1 MRRNDM
7 MTNKRASLI
16 AAMVMAMSLT
26 TISSA
31 SAEGTPT
38 CGGLFGEVHGY
49 HIIADYV
56 TGIGSD
62 VLGGP
67 GIEWP
72 PTEYNAA
79 GGAALP
85 GGPGPAFHFVNKVA
99 PGASFC
105 TGTANSYVIYS
116 NPGRGRPQ
124 NS

>member
-1 MRRNDM
+1 MKA
-7 MTNKRASLI
+7 KRAGVI

-26 TISSA
+26 TIGAA
-31 SAEGTPT
+31 SAHGTAT

-49 HIIADYV
+49 HIVADYV

-62 VLGGP
+62 VLAGP

-85 GGPGPAFHFVNKVA
+85 GGPGPGFHFVNGVA

-105 TGTANSYVIYS
+105 NEGAQSGVIYT
-116 NPGRGRPQ
+116 NPGQGRPQ
-124 NS
+124 NP